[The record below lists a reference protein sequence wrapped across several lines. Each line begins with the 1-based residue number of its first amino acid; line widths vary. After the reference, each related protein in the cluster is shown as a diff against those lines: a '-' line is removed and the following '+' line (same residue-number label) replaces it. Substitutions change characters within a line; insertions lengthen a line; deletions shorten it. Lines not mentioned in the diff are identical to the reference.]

1 MIRKISFILS
11 LVVLFSLVGCK
22 NEKELSSE
30 VSSISVESIISSK
43 ETIFEDTKSNTDT
56 SSDTVT
62 TENSTSSEIV
72 EITTL
77 EPQKSDEDISKKE
90 NSSAITEQ
98 KADSSVPSTS
108 DIKPESTVS
117 SITETPNA
125 NANDSKEIA
134 KLIAIVINEYRNKQ
148 NTNSATVLPGLAE
161 YAEYRSRQLISN
173 FSHDTDDERAAATAL
188 KYGRYIDPS
197 IYGMTG
203 EPYFVACS
211 GEAIV
216 KAGYAGSKEYI
227 AESIATL
234 VVNSIAHWSYVGD
247 PNNKYLAVGVT
258 YESGLWYCDI
268 AVSDVNYDEIS

>member
-30 VSSISVESIISSK
+30 VSLISIESIISSK

-98 KADSSVPSTS
+98 KADSSVPSTP

-148 NTNSATVLPGLAE
+148 NTNSAIVLPGLTE

-188 KYGRYIDPS
+188 KYGRYIDPLN
-197 IYGMTG
+197 YGMTG
-203 EPYFVACS
+203 EPYYVACS

-216 KAGYAGSKEYI
+216 KAGYAGSKEYV

>member
-72 EITTL
+72 DITTP

-98 KADSSVPSTS
+98 NADSSVPSTS
-108 DIKPESTVS
+108 DIKPESAVS

-173 FSHDTDDERAAATAL
+173 FGHDTDDERAAATAL

-197 IYGMTG
+197 NYGMTG
-203 EPYFVACS
+203 EPYYVACS

-216 KAGYAGSKEYI
+216 KAGYAGSKEYV